1 MKNKI
6 LITLG
11 VVMMLAT
18 FGVSVFNTISISRLS
33 EHHVPG
39 EEGYSYAI
47 DCVRE
52 AELEYHR
59 YYYEYV
65 TEVQNYISSV
75 APTSNLRGYAL
86 VEQCEKYGVDVKFV
100 LVQGEIESHYGTKGI
115 GAKLNN
121 VFNVGVFDGLSHSEI
136 NSKYRYNYPNES
148 IEPYLKLLTTRYL
161 VNKLEGDLMENYVD
175 VNGKRYASDELY
187 ETKFKAKYEAISN
200 TTKID
205 ELQAKVRSYAIKC
218 GR

>member
-1 MKNKI
+1 MKNKVFTI
-6 LITLG
+6 IGAVGLALMLGLTL
-11 VVMMLAT
+11 M
-18 FGVSVFNTISISRLS
+18 NTYQIQNLS
-33 EHHVPG
+33 KHHLP
-39 EEGYSYAI
+39 EMEGYSYGI

-52 AELEYHR
+52 AEIEYHR
-59 YYYEYV
+59 CYAEYV

-75 APTSNLRGYAL
+75 APTSNVRGYAV
-86 VEQCEKYGVDVKFV
+86 VEQCQKYGLDVKFV
-100 LVQGEIESHYGTKGI
+100 LVQAEIESHFGTKGI

-148 IEPYLKLLTTRYL
+148 IEPYLQLLTTRYL
-161 VNKLEGDLMENYVD
+161 VDKMEADLMENYVD

-187 ETKFKAKYEAISN
+187 ETKFKAKYQYITDN
-200 TTKID
+200 TKID

>member
-11 VVMMLAT
+11 VVMMFAT
-18 FGVSVFNTISISRLS
+18 LGVSVFNTISISRLS
-33 EHHVPG
+33 EHHIPG

-59 YYYEYV
+59 YYAEYV
-65 TEVQNYISSV
+65 AEVQNYITSV

-136 NSKYRYNYPNES
+136 NSKYRYSYPNES